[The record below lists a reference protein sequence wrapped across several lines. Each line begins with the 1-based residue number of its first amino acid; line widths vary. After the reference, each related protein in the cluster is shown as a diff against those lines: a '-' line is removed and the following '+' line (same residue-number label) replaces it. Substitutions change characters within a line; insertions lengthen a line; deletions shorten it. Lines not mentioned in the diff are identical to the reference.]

1 MVAELS
7 ASIWHTKFV
16 PHGRAEL
23 LARLMRLTR

>member
-16 PHGRAEL
+16 PHGLAEI
-23 LARLMRLTR
+23 LTRLVRPAR